1 MKGMD
6 MPDFSLIDMG
16 IEYVKKNFPE
26 LNLGEPTEKT
36 EKSAKWIVPFIEGD
50 IEYVLER
57 NVKYHCGFIF
67 GYFGGKFPNGF
78 ELRRFYV

>member
-1 MKGMD
+1 MKV
-6 MPDFSLIDMG
+6 PDFSLIDIG
-16 IEYVKKNFPE
+16 IEYVKKTFPG

-36 EKSAKWIVPFIEGD
+36 EWSAKWIVDGIK
-50 IEYVLER
+50 YVLEQ
-57 NVKYHCGFIF
+57 NPKTASGFIF